1 MGFKSDLRNDFAY
14 VNGIGRFD
22 IQVENNDQ
30 VSWALSK
37 YFFPHKNFNFVRKFF
52 TKTGFSN
59 SIFPTSK
66 AAKRLNLCVAA

>member
-22 IQVENNDQ
+22 IEVESNDK

-37 YFFPHKNFNFVRKFF
+37 YFFPHKNFKFGRKFLI
-52 TKTGFSN
+52 KIGFSN
-59 SIFPTSK
+59 S
-66 AAKRLNLCVAA
+66 

>member
-22 IQVENNDQ
+22 IEVESNDQ

-37 YFFPHKNFNFVRKFF
+37 YFFLRYILILFENFSLKLVLRTPYF
-52 TKTGFSN
+52 
-59 SIFPTSK
+59 
-66 AAKRLNLCVAA
+66 

>member
-22 IQVENNDQ
+22 IEVESNDQ

-37 YFFPHKNFNFVRKFF
+37 YFFLRKIL
-52 TKTGFSN
+52 
-59 SIFPTSK
+59 IF
-66 AAKRLNLCVAA
+66 

>member
-22 IQVENNDQ
+22 IEVESNDQ

-37 YFFPHKNFNFVRKFF
+37 YFFSSKNYYFF
-52 TKTGFSN
+52 E
-59 SIFPTSK
+59 
-66 AAKRLNLCVAA
+66 

>member
-22 IQVENNDQ
+22 IEVESNDQ

-37 YFFPHKNFNFVRKFF
+37 YFFPHKNFNFVRKFLI
-52 TKTGFSN
+52 KIGFSN
-59 SIFPTSK
+59 SIFSTFK
-66 AAKRLNLCVAA
+66 AKKALSMH

>member
-22 IQVENNDQ
+22 IEVENNDQ

-37 YFFPHKNFNFVRKFF
+37 YFFSSQKFQFCTKNFH
-52 TKTGFSN
+52 
-59 SIFPTSK
+59 
-66 AAKRLNLCVAA
+66 